1 MSVLY
6 TPNSLEKGLKTL
18 FLQHFAS
25 EVNLVSALAFIEKSD
40 SASESYDWLGQVP
53 QMQEFIDERRTAP
66 LSNTKYT
73 ITNRTYEATLAVNRD
88 DLADNKTGSV
98 SRRIQQMALRAA
110 AFPNKLT
117 IDALVSGTTDLCYDG
132 TAFFGNS
139 HTARADEGSAQDNLL
154 AGTGTTTSAFAA
166 DLSSSK
172 AAMLGFLDEAG
183 EPFHGDGVVGLT
195 CVVPVELEK
204 VAREVLGASMISNT
218 SNVAHQGM
226 AELIVSPRLSD
237 ANDWYLCR
245 TDAAAKALIFQDRQ
259 PVEFEALEGSSDA
272 GFSRRQYQYGVS
284 ARYNVGYGFWQ
295 SATKTVNS

>member
-1 MSVLY
+1 
-6 TPNSLEKGLKTL
+6 
-18 FLQHFAS
+18 
-25 EVNLVSALAFIEKSD
+25 
-40 SASESYDWLGQVP
+40 
-53 QMQEFIDERRTAP
+53 
-66 LSNTKYT
+66 
-73 ITNRTYEATLAVNRD
+73 
-88 DLADNKTGSV
+88 
-98 SRRIQQMALRAA
+98 
-110 AFPNKLT
+110 
-117 IDALVSGTTDLCYDG
+117 VSGTTDLCYDG